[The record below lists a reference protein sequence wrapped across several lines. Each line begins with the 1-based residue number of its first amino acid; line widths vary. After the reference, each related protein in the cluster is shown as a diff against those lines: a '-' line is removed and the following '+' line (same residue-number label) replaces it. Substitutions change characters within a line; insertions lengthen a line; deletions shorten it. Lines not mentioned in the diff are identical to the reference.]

1 MRSLLFA
8 CLATVLVLPGVAH
21 AQAKPKLQIA
31 DVRIGFPAG
40 VGRETG
46 ERLQHFKAGSWT
58 PVYVD
63 VQASREGLKG
73 TEGHLDIVVETSDSD
88 DVLTN
93 YSVPIALAPLGPNEM
108 FTVLTYAKLANNS
121 DQITVS
127 MRYKDEPLGQS
138 FKKQQVGLDS
148 GQVLYLTIG
157 SRLQNLGQGR
167 NEGELVDMNVI
178 WPDMR
183 EHVAS
188 IDTISQ
194 MPPHWFGYDGVDVVV
209 LATGNKDFLK
219 GLESADPRYLQA
231 LTDWVKR
238 GGHLVISVGQ
248 NHDAFKAKAFTE
260 LGQLLPAEFTRADKV
275 PKLRLVWEEGNF
287 PVLEPFP
294 EKSPDCTVAIME
306 LKNDQN
312 VVPVMRRAGEGGL
325 RSGQVLIAQGSAG
338 MGRVT
343 VVGFDLD
350 QRPFTDWKGRR
361 DFWRVLM
368 TQAWARTAALGIREE
383 DPNQPRFGPG
393 ENTNQLGSH
402 LYAYL
407 ENFEEVPVISFGWVA
422 MFIVLY
428 ILIVGPLDYFF
439 LKKVVKRLELT
450 WITFPTV
457 VLTISAIAY
466 FTAYYVKGK
475 DLRIRKVDVLDV
487 DMTGSQPIVVG
498 NTWFTLFSPRIQ
510 HYTIG
515 IDPATE
521 WVPEAAAGDARAA
534 NTVVSWLGRPETD
547 RMYSR
552 NRGQS
557 LFRRAYDYEPAATGL
572 KGVPIQVWSTKSFA
586 SSWQTVGDPNKSLF
600 ASSLKEVKRDNGSF
614 LTGEITWLPGGGK
627 EGAKD
632 SSLDLKEVCLLYNN
646 RVVNLT
652 LSPGKATAIKTEDEP
667 RQDTSAWF
675 RSTLQQGNLQPDD
688 WNGPRSK
695 SRRYQQQGFT
705 NLDYPIRAA
714 MFFETLDRGTGGDQ
728 NNNLRLLD
736 QSYRLKHP
744 GEAILLVRMPVQ
756 QGPADTTGK
765 HMACTSRLW
774 LGKLP
779 TPGEKPPDLDGI
791 LRQDTYLR
799 VYLPVQTKD

>member
-1 MRSLLFA
+1 MRSLLFV

-31 DVRIGFPAG
+31 DVRIGYPAG
-40 VGRETG
+40 IGRETG
-46 ERLQHFKAGSWT
+46 ERFQHFKAGSWT

-73 TEGHLDIVVETSDSD
+73 TEGRIEIIVETPDCD

-93 YSVPIALAPLGPNEM
+93 YSVAVALAPLGPNEM
-108 FTVLTYAKLANNS
+108 FTVLTYAKPANNS

-127 MRYKDEPLGQS
+127 MRYNGEALGQS

-157 SRLQNLGQGR
+157 SRLQNLGQSR
-167 NEGELVDMNVI
+167 NDGEVFDLNNPWPNSRENV
-178 WPDMR
+178 
-183 EHVAS
+183 AT

-219 GLESADPRYLQA
+219 GLELADPRYLQA
-231 LTDWVKR
+231 LADWVKR
-238 GGHLVISVGQ
+238 GGHLVVSVGQ
-248 NHDAFKAKAFTE
+248 NHDAFKAKAFAE
-260 LGQLLPAEFTRADKV
+260 LEQLLPVEFTKADKI
-275 PKLRLVWEEGNF
+275 PKLRMVWERVF
-287 PVLEPFP
+287 PLLEAFS
-294 EKSPDCTVAIME
+294 EKSPDATVASME
-306 LKNDQN
+306 AKRDRIVETL
-312 VVPVMRRAGEGGL
+312 MRRASEGGL
-325 RSGQVLIAQGSAG
+325 KGQQPLIVQSSAG
-338 MGRVT
+338 LGRVT
-343 VVGFDLD
+343 VVAFDLD
-350 QRPFTDWKGRR
+350 QRPFTDWKARR
-361 DFWRVLM
+361 DFWRNLM
-368 TQAWARTAALGIREE
+368 SQAWARSSALGVRED
-383 DPNQPRFGPG
+383 DPNQGRFGM
-393 ENTNQLGSH
+393 NQNSSQLQSH

-407 ENFEEVPVISFGWVA
+407 ENFEEVPVISFLWVA
-422 MFIVLY
+422 GFIILY
-428 ILIVGPLDYFF
+428 ILVVGPLDYFF

-475 DLRIRKVDVLDV
+475 DLRIRKVDVVDY
-487 DMTGSQPIVVG
+487 DMTGSQPLVVG

-557 LFRRAYDYEPAATGL
+557 LFRRAYDYEPAAAGL
-572 KGVPIQVWSTKSFA
+572 HGVPIQVWSTKSFA
-586 SSWQTVGDPNKSLF
+586 ASWQTVGDPNKAMF
-600 ASSLKEVKRDNGSF
+600 ASSLREVKRENGSF
-614 LTGEITWLPGGGK
+614 LAGEITWMPGGEKAGPP
-627 EGAKD
+627 ELKD
-632 SSLDLKEVCLLYNN
+632 ASLIYNN
-646 RVVNLT
+646 QVLAVT
-652 LSPGKATAIKTEDEP
+652 LSPGKATAIQIDDNRKPQSMSD
-667 RQDTSAWF
+667 WF
-675 RSTLQQGNLQPDD
+675 RASMQQGNFPPDEFQPP
-688 WNGPRSK
+688 PRG
-695 SRRYQQQGFT
+695 RYQQQQGFT
-705 NLDYPIRAA
+705 NLDFPIRAA
-714 MFFETLDRGTGGDQ
+714 LFFEKLERDTGGDQ

-736 QSYRLKHP
+736 QSYRLNQR

-756 QGPADTTGK
+756 QGPADTVAK

-791 LRQDTYLR
+791 MRQDTYLR
-799 VYLPVQTKD
+799 VYLPVQTKE